1 MFTVCPK
8 CALTLV
14 VTAADLRIA
23 QGYVRC
29 GRCSSV
35 FNALARLTDD
45 RQAAESL
52 SEAQQPA
59 AARTESS
66 PHAFELVEA
75 PEPTGP
81 TEPQVPSEE
90 SVHPAAH
97 GKDSRPGEA
106 QHQEARREEAAREQ
120 APPEWHAEAL
130 DQAADFSAK
139 PEAGVAEE
147 RDAPPAPSPIPT
159 DPFVALP
166 AAAAEEEAIPES
178 ALEFNPTTTDAAA
191 VFIEPPP
198 DPAWTAATGTFKAMI
213 AGAQLTVPPDSSSED
228 VESVG
233 RPPEANTGAERT
245 AGTSS
250 DDPSTDDLS
259 TDDLSTADITM
270 DDTSSLAAASP
281 AVSLL
286 GANSP
291 DPSSSESFAEPGSPE
306 AAQPQPGA
314 FAATPEPGASAISDS
329 RSAPPARSAP
339 TRVREAAY
347 AVRSRSG
354 SRHTV
359 SQGRPPVAA
368 AARRPAPAE
377 RQDDRDLSAAVDLI
391 DESAFDEE
399 RDEEGRARGRMWGVA
414 TAIASFV
421 LLLQIVH
428 HYRDDLAVHV
438 GLNRPLTALYAA
450 LGMPLVPRW
459 DLRAYDVRQL
469 GAVADPASAGLITV
483 RASIKNSA
491 QQAQPLPLLRV
502 TLQDRFGNR
511 IAARD
516 VAPRS
521 YLPHATPD
529 SSFLGAGQRI
539 DAEMGF
545 VDPGANA
552 VGFEIDACLPQR
564 GGIACANDSAMR

>member
-66 PHAFELVEA
+66 AHAFELVEA
-75 PEPTGP
+75 PEPTSP
-81 TEPQVPSEE
+81 IEPAVPSEQ
-90 SVHPAAH
+90 SVHPEAH

-106 QHQEARREEAAREQ
+106 QHQEAPREEVARQQ
-120 APPEWHAEAL
+120 ALPESHAEAL

-147 RDAPPAPSPIPT
+147 RDAPPAPPPIPK
-159 DPFVALP
+159 DPLMALP
-166 AAAAEEEAIPES
+166 AASAEEEAIPES

-213 AGAQLTVPPDSSSED
+213 AGAQLTVPPDSSSEE

-233 RPPEANTGAERT
+233 RPPGANTDAERT
-245 AGTSS
+245 AGTS
-250 DDPSTDDLS
+250 TDDIG
-259 TDDLSTADITM
+259 TDDMGTDDMGTDMTM

-286 GANSP
+286 EANSP
-291 DPSSSESFAEPGSPE
+291 GPSSSESFPEPGSPE
-306 AAQPQPGA
+306 APQPQPDA
-314 FAATPEPGASAISDS
+314 FAATHGPGTSAISDS
-329 RSAPPARSAP
+329 RSALPARSAP
-339 TRVREAAY
+339 ARVREAAY

-354 SRHTV
+354 SRHTI

-368 AARRPAPAE
+368 AARRAAPAE
-377 RQDDRDLSAAVDLI
+377 RPDDRDLSAAVDLI

-399 RDEEGRARGRMWGVA
+399 RDEEERARARMWGVA
-414 TAIASFV
+414 IAIASFV

-428 HYRDDLAVHV
+428 HYRDELAVQA

>member
-52 SEAQQPA
+52 SESQQPA
-59 AARTESS
+59 APQAESS
-66 PHAFELVEA
+66 AHAFELAATAALNEPSKQ
-75 PEPTGP
+75 PEPRG
-81 TEPQVPSEE
+81 EDS
-90 SVHPAAH
+90 HP
-97 GKDSRPGEA
+97 DSDSQRQA
-106 QHQEARREEAAREQ
+106 QHQDAPREEAAAREQ
-120 APPEWHAEAL
+120 SPPESHAAAVH
-130 DQAADFSAK
+130 QAGDVPAM
-139 PEAGVAEE
+139 PTAG
-147 RDAPPAPSPIPT
+147 
-159 DPFVALP
+159 
-166 AAAAEEEAIPES
+166 AAAEIDAPAPPPPTPPADPSGAAPTAATDEESIPES
-178 ALEFNPTTTDAAA
+178 ALEFNPTTADVAA

-213 AGAQLTVPPDSSSED
+213 AETQLSAPADSSSEKL
-228 VESVG
+228 ESAG
-233 RPPEANTGAERT
+233 RLP
-245 AGTSS
+245 
-250 DDPSTDDLS
+250 
-259 TDDLSTADITM
+259 
-270 DDTSSLAAASP
+270 DTSLAEATSP
-281 AVSLL
+281 A
-286 GANSP
+286 ATSP
-291 DPSSSESFAEPGSPE
+291 AATSPAATSADPGSSGELAEPSS
-306 AAQPQPGA
+306 PGA
-314 FAATPEPGASAISDS
+314 AEAHPGASSGAQATSPSPIVDP
-329 RSAPPARSAP
+329 RPALPVRGAPA
-339 TRVREAAY
+339 RVREAAY
-347 AVRSRSG
+347 AVRARSG
-354 SRHTV
+354 FRHSV
-359 SQGRPPVAA
+359 SQGRPPVTA
-368 AARRPAPAE
+368 AARRPAPE
-377 RQDDRDLSAAVDLI
+377 EPRDDRDLSLAVDLI

-399 RDEEGRARGRMWGVA
+399 RHEQERARARIWGVA
-414 TAIASFV
+414 VAIASLF
-421 LLLQIVH
+421 LLVQIVH
-428 HYRDDLAVHV
+428 HYRDELAVRA

-469 GAVADPASAGLITV
+469 GAVADPATAGLITV
-483 RASIKNSA
+483 RATIKNSA

-521 YLPHATPD
+521 YLAHATPD
-529 SSFLGAGQRI
+529 SSLLGAGQRI
-539 DAEMGF
+539 DAAMGF

-564 GGIACANDSAMR
+564 GGAIACANDSALR

>member
-14 VTAADLRIA
+14 VTAADLRVA

-66 PHAFELVEA
+66 AHAFELAEA
-75 PEPTGP
+75 PEPTSP
-81 TEPQVPSEE
+81 TEPPVPSEQ
-90 SVHPAAH
+90 SVHPEAH

-106 QHQEARREEAAREQ
+106 QHQEAPCEEAARER
-120 APPEWHAEAL
+120 APPASHAEAL

-147 RDAPPAPSPIPT
+147 RDAPPAPLPIPR

-178 ALEFNPTTTDAAA
+178 ALEFNPTTTDVAA

-213 AGAQLTVPPDSSSED
+213 AGAQLTVPPDSSSEE

-233 RPPEANTGAERT
+233 RPPGAKTGAERS
-245 AGTSS
+245 AGTS
-250 DDPSTDDLS
+250 TDDM
-259 TDDLSTADITM
+259 STADVTL

-291 DPSSSESFAEPGSPE
+291 GPSSSESFAEPGSPE
-306 AAQPQPGA
+306 AAQAQPGA
-314 FAATPEPGASAISDS
+314 LAATHDPGTSAISDS
-329 RSAPPARSAP
+329 RSALPARSAP
-339 TRVREAAY
+339 ARVREAAY

-359 SQGRPPVAA
+359 SQGRPPVTAS
-368 AARRPAPAE
+368 ARRPAPAE
-377 RQDDRDLSAAVDLI
+377 RPDDRDLSAAVDLI

-399 RDEEGRARGRMWGVA
+399 RDEEEWARVRMWGVA

-428 HYRDDLAVHV
+428 HYRDELAVQA

>member
-52 SEAQQPA
+52 SDAQQPP
-59 AARTESS
+59 AARAESS
-66 PHAFELVEA
+66 AHAFELVEA
-75 PEPTGP
+75 REPTGP
-81 TEPQVPSEE
+81 TEPPAPSEQ
-90 SVHPAAH
+90 SAHPEAR
-97 GKDSRPGEA
+97 GRDSRPGEA
-106 QHQEARREEAAREQ
+106 QHQEVPREEAAREQ
-120 APPEWHAEAL
+120 ASPESHTEAP

-147 RDAPPAPSPIPT
+147 RDAPPAPPPLPADRSGA
-159 DPFVALP
+159 VP
-166 AAAAEEEAIPES
+166 AAAREEEAIPES
-178 ALEFNPTTTDAAA
+178 ALEFNPTTTDVAA

-213 AGAQLTVPPDSSSED
+213 AGAQLTVPPDSSSEA
-228 VESVG
+228 VESAG
-233 RPPEANTGAERT
+233 RPPEANM
-245 AGTSS
+245 AGTSTA
-250 DDPSTDDLS
+250 DT
-259 TDDLSTADITM
+259 STAD
-270 DDTSSLAAASP
+270 TSFIAAASP

-286 GANSP
+286 AANSP
-291 DPSSSESFAEPGSPE
+291 GPSSSEGSAEPGSPE
-306 AAQPQPGA
+306 AAQPHAGA
-314 FAATPEPGASAISDS
+314 SAAARDPATSAISDS
-329 RSAPPARSAP
+329 RSAPPARSPPA
-339 TRVREAAY
+339 RVREAAY

-359 SQGRPPVAA
+359 PQGRPPVAA

-377 RQDDRDLSAAVDLI
+377 RPDDRDLSAAVNLI

-399 RDEEGRARGRMWGVA
+399 RDEEERARARMWGVA

-421 LLLQIVH
+421 LLVQIVH
-428 HYRDDLAVHV
+428 HYRDELAVQA

-529 SSFLGAGQRI
+529 SSLLGAGQRI

-564 GGIACANDSAMR
+564 GGGITCANDSAMR